1 MQLYFNRN
9 ENSGIH
15 SYEYGPE
22 FIIVRFKEIQRLF
35 VYTYRDAGRQHVEAM
50 KVLAKR
56 GSGLE
61 EYIRENTE
69 ELNEQVKEQ

>member
-1 MQLYFNRN
+1 MQLYLNPYD
-9 ENSGIH
+9 NSGIH

-35 VYTYRDAGRQHVEAM
+35 VYTYRDAGRHHVEAM
-50 KVLAKR
+50 KVLAIR

-61 EYIRENTE
+61 EYIKENTV
-69 ELNEQVKEQ
+69 ELNEQLKEQ

>member
-1 MQLYFNRN
+1 
-9 ENSGIH
+9 
-15 SYEYGPE
+15 
-22 FIIVRFKEIQRLF
+22 
-35 VYTYRDAGRQHVEAM
+35 M

>member
-1 MQLYFNRN
+1 MQLYLNPYD
-9 ENSGIH
+9 NSGIH

-61 EYIRENTE
+61 EYIKENTE
-69 ELNEQVKEQ
+69 ELNEQLKEQ

>member
-1 MQLYFNRN
+1 MQLYLNPN

-22 FIIVRFKEIQRLF
+22 FIIVRLKELQRLF
-35 VYTYRDAGRQHVEAM
+35 VYTYRDVGKLHVEAM

-56 GSGLE
+56 GTGLE
-61 EYIRENTE
+61 EYIKENAS
-69 ELNEQVKEQ
+69 ELNEQLKG

>member
-1 MQLYFNRN
+1 MQLYLNPDD
-9 ENSGIH
+9 NSGIH

-35 VYTYRDAGRQHVEAM
+35 VYTYRDTGRLHVEAM

-56 GSGLE
+56 GCGLE
-61 EYIRENTE
+61 EYIKENTV
-69 ELNEQVKEQ
+69 ELNEQVKER